1 MDGYD
6 DILKNIGHIYG
17 KDIKNIVTNWVVIIL
32 IGGLI
37 VLPSL
42 YAWFN
47 IKASWDPYG
56 QTDQI
61 PIGVVNLDKGAK
73 THGEE
78 IDAGKE
84 IVKELKKND
93 SMDWKFVDYDKAM
106 DKVDY
111 GDYFAAIVIPKDFSK
126 NLASVTDGKPK
137 KANVDYYVNEK
148 INAIAPK
155 ITSKGA
161 DVIVDDISSNFVSTV
176 NGVIFD
182 IFNQIGIEME
192 KDLPDIER
200 FEKYV
205 FDIEKRLPDIHKTL
219 KSSLNDAEDADGLIA
234 KAENEIPRVEKAT
247 KNGLEI
253 VDDTLGYL
261 DEGEKKLKE
270 ISPKIKTDLKK
281 ARQLTNEANNAL
293 KKLQNIDIDFSK
305 GDDIVQK
312 IENDMNSSVT
322 KMKNTEET
330 IQKLKQQAAQLKEQL
345 PDEQEV
351 PTDESNDKD
360 NQDED
365 SNQQSN
371 AEKKK
376 QIEAQNEA
384 IRKTKEK
391 ISEQEKTLEE
401 AEQGLKTLREAIEDV
416 NVNAKDIQDFTKDKK
431 KEIDQKVSQLQ
442 KKTEETTVQ
451 LDTFIKEYSERIEP
465 TVFEQ
470 ITKAKNTLNDARTT
484 LVNVQNMIPKV
495 KKILA
500 STKEN
505 LHDGKDVLQDALKEY
520 PYVNEKIGEVADKI
534 RDAQDETDI
543 ETIIE
548 LLKNDPE
555 SEKGFFAEPVK
566 LTEHE
571 LYPIPNYGSG
581 MTPFYTTLALW
592 VGALLLISL
601 VSVEVRHDRI
611 YTSQEE
617 YFGRYLTF
625 LTIGF
630 FQSLIVTLGDIF
642 ILDVYIKEPIW
653 FVVFGLIIVVVF
665 MSIVYTLVSVFGD
678 VGKAMAIILLVLQ
691 IAGSGGTYPVVL
703 LPEFFQKI
711 HPFLPF
717 TYGVELMRE
726 AVGGIVWEKA
736 INSMLMLGLFA
747 VIFFLIGIF
756 LKKPINKRQ
765 EVLMKKSKES
775 GLFH

>member
-1 MDGYD
+1 M
-6 DILKNIGHIYG
+6 
-17 KDIKNIVTNWVVIIL
+17 
-32 IGGLI
+32 
-37 VLPSL
+37 
-42 YAWFN
+42 
-47 IKASWDPYG
+47 
-56 QTDQI
+56 
-61 PIGVVNLDKGAK
+61 
-73 THGEE
+73 
-78 IDAGKE
+78 
-84 IVKELKKND
+84 
-93 SMDWKFVDYDKAM
+93 
-106 DKVDY
+106 
-111 GDYFAAIVIPKDFSK
+111 
-126 NLASVTDGKPK
+126 
-137 KANVDYYVNEK
+137 
-148 INAIAPK
+148 
-155 ITSKGA
+155 
-161 DVIVDDISSNFVSTV
+161 
-176 NGVIFD
+176 
-182 IFNQIGIEME
+182 
-192 KDLPDIER
+192 
-200 FEKYV
+200 
-205 FDIEKRLPDIHKTL
+205 
-219 KSSLNDAEDADGLIA
+219 
-234 KAENEIPRVEKAT
+234 
-247 KNGLEI
+247 
-253 VDDTLGYL
+253 
-261 DEGEKKLKE
+261 
-270 ISPKIKTDLKK
+270 
-281 ARQLTNEANNAL
+281 
-293 KKLQNIDIDFSK
+293 
-305 GDDIVQK
+305 
-312 IENDMNSSVT
+312 
-322 KMKNTEET
+322 
-330 IQKLKQQAAQLKEQL
+330 
-345 PDEQEV
+345 
-351 PTDESNDKD
+351 
-360 NQDED
+360 
-365 SNQQSN
+365 
-371 AEKKK
+371 
-376 QIEAQNEA
+376 
-384 IRKTKEK
+384 
-391 ISEQEKTLEE
+391 
-401 AEQGLKTLREAIEDV
+401 
-416 NVNAKDIQDFTKDKK
+416 
-431 KEIDQKVSQLQ
+431 
-442 KKTEETTVQ
+442 
-451 LDTFIKEYSERIEP
+451 
-465 TVFEQ
+465 
-470 ITKAKNTLNDARTT
+470 
-484 LVNVQNMIPKV
+484 NVQNMIPKV

-653 FVVFGLIIVVVF
+653 FVVFGLIIVLVF